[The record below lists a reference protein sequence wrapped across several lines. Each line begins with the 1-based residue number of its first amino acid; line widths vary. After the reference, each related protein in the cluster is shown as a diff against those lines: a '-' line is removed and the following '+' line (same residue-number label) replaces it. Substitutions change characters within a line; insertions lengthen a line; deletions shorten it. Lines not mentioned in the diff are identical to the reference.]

1 MTKAKYL
8 IIAIIA
14 ILLLIPNAVNA
25 ADVSVTRNIY
35 SNNGSMK
42 FEFKGLTL
50 DKTHEYEYG
59 LTKTA
64 AAEVGTW
71 HLITE
76 YTETT
81 AVVDVTTT
89 TKDLRDVINVVDIGY
104 ITIKDKTTDTVVLQP
119 YSVNLKTPYLRV
131 ANYTVLNNGKQFGS
145 LAADCIQIALR
156 CASNSEAYYQ
166 YEKITDTSIINKY
179 KEIKAKNGDVMELE
193 GMLKTTPPTSNWTT
207 WNYWNGHD
215 ASTGMNGYGHPQTN
229 ISAPE
234 NGLYYM
240 WLYFSGNGIK
250 NLYGYILVDN
260 LEPDIAVEGISLP
273 TTKTIELGKT
283 FTLTPT
289 FNPNNATNKI
299 VTWTSSDESIVAV
312 DNAGKIT
319 GKKVGSAII
328 TVTTQDGNKKATC
341 TVTVVNSNNNT
352 GTEDTKQYLSF
363 PFVIF
368 NGKSSIT
375 VKNYTGSYKLY
386 YQFVEVTDKKFSE
399 LTALKE
405 EYKNSKIT
413 YAEFLTKYK
422 QTLPQYNEK
431 DWIQT
436 TDGKFE
442 KDLSNFTG
450 TKKFALWGKLV
461 MDTKTVYEAEI
472 YTMDGNGKISTNVP
486 SEIDKGTDNTKATG
500 KLPQTGIGMGII
512 VAILVTALCGG
523 YAFIRTK
530 KLRDI

>member
-8 IIAIIA
+8 IIAIFA
-14 ILLLIPNAVNA
+14 ILLLIPNVVNA
-25 ADVSVTRNIY
+25 TDVSVTRNIY

-50 DKTHEYEYG
+50 DTTHEYEFG

-64 AAEVGTW
+64 AAEVGKW

-81 AVVDVTTT
+81 ASIDITTT
-89 TKDLRDVINVVDIGY
+89 TKDLRDVINVVDTGY

-131 ANYTVLNNGKQFGS
+131 ANYTVLNNGKQFNTS
-145 LAADCIQIALR
+145 PTDCIQIALR

-179 KEIKAKNGDVMELE
+179 KEIKSKNGDVMELE
-193 GMLKTTPPTSNWTT
+193 GMLKTNPPSSNWTT
-207 WNYWNGHD
+207 WEYWNGND
-215 ASTGMNGYGHPQTN
+215 YVAGMNGFGYPQSN
-229 ISAPE
+229 ISVPE

-240 WLYFSGNGIK
+240 WIYFSGTGLK
-250 NLYGYILVDN
+250 NIYGYILVDN
-260 LEPDIAVEGISLP
+260 LNPDIALEGISLP
-273 TTKTIELGKT
+273 STKTLKLGET
-283 FTLTPT
+283 LTLTPT

-363 PFVIF
+363 PYVIF
-368 NGKSSIT
+368 NGTSSIT

-431 DWIQT
+431 DWVET
-436 TDGKFE
+436 KDGKFE
-442 KDLSNFTG
+442 KDLSGFTG

-472 YTMDGNGKISTNVP
+472 YSMDGSGKASNIPNKT
-486 SEIDKGTDNTKATG
+486 DKITDNTKATG
-500 KLPQTGIGMGII
+500 KLPQTGIGMGVI
-512 VAILVTALCGG
+512 VVITITALCGG
-523 YAFIRTK
+523 YAFIRTN